1 MSNGFAFGDPK
12 PSPDNYDTF
21 NPQDVFAD
29 SGIFVTAVPE
39 AIPKPW
45 QTPPAMTLDEVLGA
59 PAVQKIK
66 TSGSIVFHC
75 MGDSGGVKEPAHQFA
90 VADAMTADLANNKNG
105 QASFLFHLGD
115 VVYYFGQEV
124 YYFDQFYDP
133 YRDYDAPI
141 FSIPGNHDGVMYP
154 KEVAKY
160 SLEPFWDNFCSKA
173 PAHLPEA
180 QGCARTTMTQPGVY
194 FTLDAPF
201 MKIIGLYSNTSETVG
216 TLHGPAGDNQQLT
229 FLAAQLQAAVTQRKQ
244 GDQRA
249 LVIAVHHPPFTGSVD
264 HFPSPAML
272 KDMDAACRQAGIMP
286 DLVLS
291 GHAHLYERYT
301 RTVGGNQVPYVVAGN
316 GGFYNL
322 AGMKKG
328 KNGAPPKPGAKG
340 TDGQG
345 NPLVLNA
352 YAESTFGFLRITVD
366 AKSILVEAIGVDEQT
381 GNPLSLDNFTVDLVK
396 HTVGGSGAAAKKRV
410 AAARKPTLAASAT
423 TEVRAAIR
431 SASRKKKKQGRS
443 GR

>member
-29 SGIFVTAVPE
+29 SGINVTAVPE

-45 QTPPAMTLDEVLGA
+45 RTPSAMTLDEVLGA
-59 PAVQKIK
+59 AAVQSIQN
-66 TSGSIVFHC
+66 SGSIVFHC
-75 MGDSGGVKEPAHQFA
+75 IGDTGGVKEPAHQFA
-90 VADAMTADLANNKNG
+90 VADAMTADMANNKNG
-105 QASFLFHLGD
+105 EPSFLFHLGD

-133 YRDYDAPI
+133 YRDYNAPI
-141 FSIPGNHDGVMYP
+141 FAIPGNHDGVMFP

-160 SLEPFWDNFCSKA
+160 SLEPFWNNFCTKS
-173 PAHLPEA
+173 PAHLAES
-180 QGCARTTMTQPGVY
+180 QGCARTTMTQTGVY

-201 MKIIGLYSNTSETVG
+201 VKIIGLYSNTSELVG
-216 TLHGPAGDNQQLT
+216 TLRGPGGDTQQLS
-229 FLAAQLQAAVTQRKQ
+229 FLANQLQAAVTQRKQ

-249 LVIAVHHPPFTGSVD
+249 LIITVHHPPFTGGVD

-272 KDMDAACRQAGIMP
+272 KDIDAACKTAGIMP

-291 GHAHLYERYT
+291 GHAHLYERYN
-301 RTVGGNQVPYVVAGN
+301 RTIGGREIPYAVAGN
-316 GGFYNL
+316 GGYYNL
-322 AGMKKG
+322 EGMKTG
-328 KNGAPPKPGAKG
+328 NNGAPPQPGAQG

-345 NPLVLNA
+345 NPLVLKA

-366 AKSILVEAIGVDEQT
+366 GSSILVESIGVDEASGST
-381 GNPLSLDNFTVDLVK
+381 SPLDNFTVDLVK
-396 HTVGGSGAAAKKRV
+396 HVVSDG
-410 AAARKPTLAASAT
+410 ASALKGRVST
-423 TEVRAAIR
+423 MRRGVLPKTKVKQVVSGRGRASKKQAR
-431 SASRKKKKQGRS
+431 TKKKK
-443 GR
+443 